1 MALTLSTFA
10 DKNPPWQLSL
20 LDANF
25 AEIAA
30 VLNNAT
36 IGTLYLV
43 DTGGPNAITV
53 QLPAGLVLILQAGVF
68 IQVRV
73 ANSNTAPTVTLDI
86 QGVGQNTVVNPRAN
100 PLVIGQLQQG
110 GLYGFQFDG
119 TNWQLVSASGPGGTY
134 DAGTLSGSIQVNFQ
148 GGFAGFGDLRF
159 GFAFPNP
166 SGIPSSGM
174 SLGGAGKTQV
184 VEITDAQIPGL
195 KGITKIR
202 SAGDAGDATSD
213 GGDLLDFAGGSV
225 GGNGGQAKYQ
235 GGTSVNGQAGPAIL
249 QGGNSTTG
257 IPGDAFIEGGVTGSR
272 GANVHLIPTTLNGLS
287 GVIRHRWNSVPIW
300 DEYVNGSWFFY
311 NGGNGF
317 GLVGQPLVSG
327 GPTGAVG
334 FQVGFTGPIVVGAQT
349 LHFNSGILTSV
360 T

>member
-30 VLNNAT
+30 LLNDAT

-43 DTGGPNAITV
+43 DSGAPNAIVV
-53 QLPAGLVLILQAGVF
+53 QLPAGLALILQAGVF

-73 ANSNTAPTVTLDI
+73 ANTNTSATVTLDI
-86 QGVGQNTVVNPRAN
+86 QGVGQNTVVNPPAN
-100 PLVIGQLQQG
+100 PLVIGQIQQG

-119 TNWQLVSASGPGGTY
+119 ANWQLVSASGPGGTY
-134 DAGTLSGSIQVNFQ
+134 DASTLSGSIQVNFQ

-202 SAGDAGDATSD
+202 SAGDATSD
-213 GGDLLDFAGGSV
+213 GGDLLDFAGGSL

-235 GGTSVNGQAGPAIL
+235 GGTSVHGRAGDAVL
-249 QGGNSTTG
+249 HGGNTTDG
-257 IPGDAFIEGGVTGSR
+257 IPGNAVIIGGETGPVGAGVKLIMTKPPTSSTFGTVAVFANSNALIEFLSNGEISLDASGTG
-272 GANVHLIPTTLNGLS
+272 PGLAGQPMVS
-287 GVIRHRWNSVPIW
+287 
-300 DEYVNGSWFFY
+300 
-311 NGGNGF
+311 GGNGA
-317 GLVGQPLVSG
+317 
-327 GPTGAVG
+327 PTKW
-334 FQVGFTGPIVVGAQT
+334 QVGFTGPIVVGAQT